1 MQHLAIDLG
10 GQESQICIREPDGN
24 IIAERR
30 IKTAALKR
38 FLKGRPESR
47 VIVETCA
54 EAFRVADGAIEL
66 GHEVRVVPAT
76 LVRQLGVGYR
86 GVKTDRRDA
95 RALSEVSCRID
106 LPSVHIR
113 SELARNWKSISSAR
127 VGLVVART
135 QLVNAVRGWL
145 RTHIMSVRQGCP
157 STFPERVRDKLLGQP
172 VGMPQFI
179 EGQLAVLDELN
190 KQIKRA
196 DAELVALAE
205 NHPICQR
212 LMTIPGVGPMTAVYF
227 VATIDDVTRFPNAH
241 AIESYLGL
249 TAGERSSSTK
259 KRRTGITKAGSPEMR
274 RLLNQACWCIFR
286 QRSADPLAVWGRQIA
301 ERRGKLIAN
310 VAMSRKLVGIMYA
323 LWRDGSSYDATK
335 VSRLASGTWEHEHTA

>member
-10 GQESQICIREPDGN
+10 GQESQICIREADGTVLL
-24 IIAERR
+24 ERKV
-30 IKTAALKR
+30 KTAAIKR
-38 FLKGRPESR
+38 FLKTRPKSR
-47 VIVETCA
+47 VIVETCS
-54 EAFRVADGAIEL
+54 EAFRVADGAIEF

-76 LVRQLGVGYR
+76 LVRQLGVGHR
-86 GVKTDRRDA
+86 GIKTDRRDA
-95 RALSEVSCRID
+95 QALSEVSCRID

-127 VGLVVART
+127 VGLVAART

-145 RTHIMSVRQGCP
+145 RTHIMSVRRGSP
-157 STFPERVRDKLLGQP
+157 STFPERVRDKLLSHPDGI
-172 VGMPQFI
+172 PQFI
-179 EGQLAVLDELN
+179 EGQLSVLDELN

-286 QRSADPLAVWGRQIA
+286 QRSHDPLAVWGRQIA
-301 ERRGKLIAN
+301 ERRGKLVAN
-310 VAMSRKLVGIMYA
+310 VAMSRKLTGIMYA
-323 LWRDGSSYDATK
+323 IWRDQTSYDASK
-335 VSRLASGTWEHEHTA
+335 VSRLVNGDWEQKATA